1 MNYKDLFHIAILL
14 ISSPARAWEEISLED
29 RRKVFTAFVY
39 PMIGLCG
46 LSVFIGSLMKMG
58 WDGPQSFQY
67 AMTQCCAVAVS
78 LFGGYF
84 LAAYLI
90 NGLRVRMFM
99 LDSDIPLAQQF
110 AGYALV
116 VVFML
121 RIVIGILP
129 DFGIMAL
136 LLQFYIVYVVWEGSK
151 KVMQIAEKDRLR
163 FTILSSI
170 LLRMNGFSRSMS
182 AARRWVSPSCS
193 WWAPTAARTS
203 STPSRST
210 PSGWP
215 RRFPN

>member
-29 RRKVFTAFVY
+29 RRKVFAAFVY

-58 WDGPQSFQY
+58 WDGPQSF
-67 AMTQCCAVAVS
+67 QCCAVAVS

-99 LDSDIPLAQQF
+99 LDSDVPLAQQF

-121 RIVIGILP
+121 KIVIGILP
-129 DFGIMAL
+129 NFGIMAL

-151 KVMQIAEKDRLR
+151 KVMQIEEKYRLR

-170 LLRMNGFSRSMS
+170 LLIACPVVIEWIFNKLT
-182 AARRWVSPSCS
+182 VVL
-193 WWAPTAARTS
+193 
-203 STPSRST
+203 
-210 PSGWP
+210 
-215 RRFPN
+215 N

>member
-1 MNYKDLFHIAILL
+1 MNYKALFQIAMSL
-14 ISSPARAWEEISLED
+14 ISSPAKAWEEIRLED
-29 RRKVFTAFVY
+29 RRAVLTVFVY

-46 LSVFIGSLMKMG
+46 LSVFIGALWTNG
-58 WDGPQSFQY
+58 WGGPQSFQL
-67 AMTQCCAVAVS
+67 AMTQCCAVAVA

-84 LAAYLI
+84 LAAYAI
-90 NGLRVRMFM
+90 NQMGIKMFGM
-99 LDSDIPLAQQF
+99 TNVIPLAQQF

-170 LLRMNGFSRSMS
+170 LLIACPVAIEWIFNKLT
-182 AARRWVSPSCS
+182 VVL
-193 WWAPTAARTS
+193 
-203 STPSRST
+203 
-210 PSGWP
+210 
-215 RRFPN
+215 N

>member
-151 KVMQIAEKDRLR
+151 KVMQIAEKRP
-163 FTILSSI
+163 FAFHHSFFYFVNSLS
-170 LLRMNGFSRSMS
+170 G
-182 AARRWVSPSCS
+182 
-193 WWAPTAARTS
+193 
-203 STPSRST
+203 
-210 PSGWP
+210 GH
-215 RRFPN
+215 

>member
-1 MNYKDLFHIAILL
+1 MNYKDLFHLAILL

-29 RRKVFTAFVY
+29 RRKVFTICLSY
-39 PMIGLCG
+39 DWLCG

-90 NGLRVRMFM
+90 NGLRVRMFI

-170 LLRMNGFSRSMS
+170 LLIACPVALI
-182 AARRWVSPSCS
+182 AAV
-193 WWAPTAARTS
+193 
-203 STPSRST
+203 
-210 PSGWP
+210 
-215 RRFPN
+215 

>member
-29 RRKVFTAFVY
+29 RRKVFTTFVY

-78 LFGGYF
+78 LF
-84 LAAYLI
+84 
-90 NGLRVRMFM
+90 
-99 LDSDIPLAQQF
+99 
-110 AGYALV
+110 ALV

-170 LLRMNGFSRSMS
+170 LLIACPVAIEWIFNKLT
-182 AARRWVSPSCS
+182 VVL
-193 WWAPTAARTS
+193 
-203 STPSRST
+203 
-210 PSGWP
+210 
-215 RRFPN
+215 N